1 MNIKNF
7 IRKMKKRLKLFWKA
21 MERCNVFVVMER
33 GVPPIYYLLYDEE
46 EIIEWQ
52 KETIRQVREILKE
65 GEEEESSVPED

>member
-7 IRKMKKRLKLFWKA
+7 IGKMKKRFRLFLKA
-21 MERCNVFVVMER
+21 MESYNTLVVMER

-52 KETIRQVREILKE
+52 KETIRQVREILME
-65 GEEEESSVPED
+65 GEEKEDGATEE

>member
-52 KETIRQVREILKE
+52 EETIRQVREILKE
-65 GEEEESSVPED
+65 GEDEENSAPED

>member
-7 IRKMKKRLKLFWKA
+7 IRKMKKRFRLFWKA
-21 MERCNVFVVMER
+21 MERYNAFVVMER

-52 KETIRQVREILKE
+52 KETIKQVREILKE
-65 GEEEESSVPED
+65 EKEEENSAMED

>member
-7 IRKMKKRLKLFWKA
+7 IRKMKKRFKLFWKA
-21 MERCNVFVVMER
+21 MERCNAFVVMER

-52 KETIRQVREILKE
+52 EETIRQVREILKE
-65 GEEEESSVPED
+65 GEDEENSAPED